1 MSAFPDLPIP
11 FERHL
16 LSSSPAAVRRL
27 KAQNSDTH
35 HSTELVRSVSCSKMG
50 TAMLTYEDL
59 VELAKLCA
67 RNSRISTS
75 REVAKELWQM
85 AKEYQAE
92 AGKLGDV
99 PEIDEAPPLSS
110 EDR

>member
-1 MSAFPDLPIP
+1 
-11 FERHL
+11 
-16 LSSSPAAVRRL
+16 
-27 KAQNSDTH
+27 
-35 HSTELVRSVSCSKMG
+35 
-50 TAMLTYEDL
+50 MLTYEDL

-75 REVAKELWQM
+75 SDVAKELWQM

-99 PEIDEAPPLSS
+99 PEVDEAPPFPS
-110 EDR
+110 EDRYRGRGVYSGVVPSPALFGSVAEFTYSSARHDRFGLGVRHRVSERRI

>member
-1 MSAFPDLPIP
+1 
-11 FERHL
+11 
-16 LSSSPAAVRRL
+16 
-27 KAQNSDTH
+27 
-35 HSTELVRSVSCSKMG
+35 
-50 TAMLTYEDL
+50 MLTYEDL

-75 REVAKELWQM
+75 SEVAKELWQM
-85 AKEYQAE
+85 AKDQAE

-99 PEIDEAPPLSS
+99 PEIDEAPPFPS

>member
-1 MSAFPDLPIP
+1 
-11 FERHL
+11 
-16 LSSSPAAVRRL
+16 
-27 KAQNSDTH
+27 
-35 HSTELVRSVSCSKMG
+35 
-50 TAMLTYEDL
+50 MLTYEDL

-75 REVAKELWQM
+75 REVARELWQM

-99 PEIDEAPPLSS
+99 LQIDEVSPLPS
-110 EDR
+110 EDRKRRSASIPAHRAARMP

>member
-1 MSAFPDLPIP
+1 
-11 FERHL
+11 
-16 LSSSPAAVRRL
+16 
-27 KAQNSDTH
+27 
-35 HSTELVRSVSCSKMG
+35 
-50 TAMLTYEDL
+50 MLTCEDL

-67 RNSRISTS
+67 RNSRISMS
-75 REVAKELWQM
+75 RVVARELWQM

-99 PEIDEAPPLSS
+99 PQIDEDPLPS